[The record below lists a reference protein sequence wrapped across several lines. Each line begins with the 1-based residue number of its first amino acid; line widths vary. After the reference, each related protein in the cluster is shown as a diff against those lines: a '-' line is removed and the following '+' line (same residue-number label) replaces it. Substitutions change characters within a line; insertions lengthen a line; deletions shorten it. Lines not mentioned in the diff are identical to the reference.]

1 MAEFK
6 HLHAL
11 IQDGKLPQL
20 SELTCVGDKATVC
33 RFKLRWVGVARGACG
48 GRCWCTN
55 AKLGL
60 LLQLCARRSGE
71 ACLCVT
77 RAVPSALHHPATGL
91 LISLLSA
98 HGI

>member
-48 GRCWCTN
+48 GEVL
-55 AKLGL
+55 APM
-60 LLQLCARRSGE
+60 QS
-71 ACLCVT
+71 
-77 RAVPSALHHPATGL
+77 
-91 LISLLSA
+91 
-98 HGI
+98 